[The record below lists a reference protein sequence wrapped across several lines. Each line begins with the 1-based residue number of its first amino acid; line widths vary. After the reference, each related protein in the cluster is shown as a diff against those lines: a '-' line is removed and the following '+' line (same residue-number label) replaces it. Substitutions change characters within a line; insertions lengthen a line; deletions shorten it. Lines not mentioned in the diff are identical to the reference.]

1 MAGVTMGFKSRKRET
16 FDEIYVQD
24 FGDDYHH
31 SKDHQEELLKKAR
44 SILSLY
50 YNPND
55 YNEANEIYEEY
66 MDELYVKYGGK
77 KRFKLL
83 KKAKRIY
90 DFIPN
95 KPKLKMTEST
105 KLYLNYGILNSKFMD
120 KLPPAL
126 KHECSKKSLEFMEEE
141 MQDDREVN
149 ISDGIKKCND
159 LEVMMCKNLMEEN
172 ASNNKTG
179 GRSRTGLLESYFE
192 YELQDKDDSVYDA
205 YGNIKYKMP
214 SILDLMSPDYDPEE
228 YDVPLSKYDDS
239 DSQYVNLNGRMIT
252 KQQHEEYVKVQTL
265 KQLGWSNSFIVN
277 NLGIGKE
284 TAIASLIK
292 SENKLTKK
300 EKKRA
305 KKKRK
310 KIKEGAEDAML
321 NIVNKTMGLDF
332 NSYSEF
338 EEEMLRMEAP
348 NIF

>member
-1 MAGVTMGFKSRKRET
+1 MAEITMGFKRRKKET

-66 MDELYVKYGGK
+66 MDELIAKYGGK

-83 KKAKRIY
+83 KQAKRIY

-105 KLYLNYGILNSKFMD
+105 KLYLKYGILNSKFME
-120 KLPPAL
+120 KLPASL
-126 KHECSKKSLEFMEEE
+126 RKECSQKSLEYMEDE
-141 MQDDREVN
+141 MQEDRGVN
-149 ISDGIKKCND
+149 ISEGIKKCND
-159 LEVMMCKNLMEEN
+159 LETMMCKNLMEEN
-172 ASNNKTG
+172 KNNRAG

-192 YELQDKDDSVYDA
+192 YELQDNDDSVYDS
-205 YGNIKYKMP
+205 YGNVKYKLP
-214 SILDLMSPDYDPEE
+214 SILDLMREDYDPEE
-228 YDVPLSKYDDS
+228 YDVPLTKYDDE
-239 DSQYVNLNGRMIT
+239 DSQFVNLNGRLVT
-252 KQQHEEYVKVQTL
+252 KQQHEEYIQVQTL
-265 KQLGWSNSFIVN
+265 KQLGWNNSFIVN
-277 NLGIGKE
+277 NLGLGKE
-284 TAIASLIK
+284 SAIASLIK
-292 SENKLTKK
+292 SESRLSKK